1 MHRREHGRTASRL
14 LNGAALVLLV
24 GLAGACEDT
33 TGLLDDSRVQI
44 QLTDA
49 PSDSISTAIVW
60 ISRVYLAG
68 EDSDQQ
74 DEPADPVEL
83 FNDPEN
89 PREYDLLTLQDGV
102 TADLTDP
109 VQVESGVYDQL
120 RLVVDS
126 ARVTLAEIDTDEDG
140 TPDTQLTFQDGETSR
155 VLFVPSG
162 FQSGIK
168 VQLAEPIDAD
178 AGETEVV
185 LVDFDVDRNFVIQT
199 SPPQGIR
206 NILFTPTLVE
216 QQRTDP

>member
-1 MHRREHGRTASRL
+1 MQRPTLGRTRTTLPSVATL
-14 LNGAALVLLV
+14 ALLV
-24 GLAGACEDT
+24 GLAGACADG
-33 TGLLDDSRVQI
+33 TGPLDDSRVQI
-44 QLTDA
+44 RLTDA
-49 PSDSISTAIVW
+49 PSDSISTAMVW

-68 EDSDQQ
+68 EDGDQE
-74 DEPADPVEL
+74 DEPAGPVEL
-83 FNDPEN
+83 FDDPEN
-89 PREYDLLTLQDGV
+89 PRVYDLLTLRDGV

-109 VQVESGVYDQL
+109 VRVESGVYDQL

-126 ARVTLAEIDTDEDG
+126 ARVTLAEIDTDGDD

-162 FQSGIK
+162 FRSGIK
-168 VQLAEPIDAD
+168 VQLAQPIRAD

-199 SPPQGIR
+199 SPPGGIR
-206 NILFTPTLVE
+206 DILFTPTLVE